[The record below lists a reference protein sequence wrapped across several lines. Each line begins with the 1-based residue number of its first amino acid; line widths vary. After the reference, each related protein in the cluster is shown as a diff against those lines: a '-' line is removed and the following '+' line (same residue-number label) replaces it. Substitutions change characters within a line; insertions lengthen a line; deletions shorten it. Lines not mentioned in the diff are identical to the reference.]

1 MNTRRFLA
9 IFSMAVLFFAVGL
22 KAQTAEPAPV
32 KWRMSV
38 KMTSP
43 TEGVLTLRAI
53 ISEGWH
59 LYSTKLPENGPVP
72 TTFDFKASKG
82 IKFKGDFK
90 PSVATVSKKD
100 ATFGMVL
107 DWWASNVS
115 FTRSFTLT
123 GDIKDAVIN
132 GTVRYMA
139 CNDQNCMPPKTE
151 SFKTSPKP
159 YTAK

>member
-9 IFSMAVLFFAVGL
+9 IFSMVVMFFTIGL
-22 KAQTAEPAPV
+22 SVRADEPAPV
-32 KWRMSV
+32 KWRMTV

-43 TEGVLTLRAI
+43 TEGVVTMRAI
-53 ISEGWH
+53 ITDGWH
-59 LYSTKLPENGPVP
+59 LYSTKLPEDGPVP
-72 TTFDFKASKG
+72 TSFDFKASKG

-90 PSVATVSKKD
+90 PSSPTVSKKD

-107 DWWASNVS
+107 DWWAKDVS

-123 GDIKDAVIN
+123 GDIKDAVIS
-132 GTVRYMA
+132 GSVRFMA
-139 CNDQNCMPPKTE
+139 CNDQNCMPPKTQ
-151 SFKTSPKP
+151 SFTVSPKA